1 MNLESDTP
9 KNHKLINK
17 ALDYAEVGVTI
28 TDPTLEDNPIVY
40 VNNGFLKM
48 TGYSEEELIGKNC
61 RLLQG
66 QGTDKESVRKIRE
79 AIDNRNSIKTQL
91 LNYRKDGTEFW
102 NELTIEPLW
111 MEEEGKL
118 YFVGLQKDV
127 TEDINRQK
135 QLSEFTDEMYKLSTP
150 IVPVRDGLSILPI
163 IGTLTEVR
171 FENLISTVST
181 YITDAKDDYFII
193 DLSGLVEVDSFV
205 ADAIFKLNNLIN
217 LTGTELI
224 VTGIKPNL
232 AMAMA
237 QLHVEFKSL
246 KTYMNVKS
254 ALKQIK

>member
-1 MNLESDTP
+1 L
-9 KNHKLINK
+9 
-17 ALDYAEVGVTI
+17 
-28 TDPTLEDNPIVY
+28 
-40 VNNGFLKM
+40 
-48 TGYSEEELIGKNC
+48 
-61 RLLQG
+61 
-66 QGTDKESVRKIRE
+66 
-79 AIDNRNSIKTQL
+79 
-91 LNYRKDGTEFW
+91 
-102 NELTIEPLW
+102 
-111 MEEEGKL
+111 
-118 YFVGLQKDV
+118 
-127 TEDINRQK
+127 DINRQK
-135 QLSEFTDEMYKLSTP
+135 QLAEFTDEMYKLSTP